1 MNIVLYTTHCP
12 QCKVLALKLK
22 NKDIEYQ
29 EVDDVAVMQ
38 ENGFMSAPKL
48 EVDGVVYDF
57 KDAVKWVGGQ

>member
-22 NKDIEYQ
+22 NKDIAYQ

-38 ENGFMSAPKL
+38 EKGFMSAPKL